1 MTSAKHLPEEAFPYL
16 TPAERDRLL
25 AHGREQRFEAGTT
38 ILRERE
44 QSSAIYV
51 LTSGRVTVEKDHL
64 GGRIVVDE
72 LRPGA
77 VFGEVSFLDGSPT
90 SAAIV
95 ARDDV
100 DVVVLEDLEELLAS
114 DTAVASGLYR
124 SLATLLARRLRF
136 TTEETVT
143 TASALIW
150 G

>member
-1 MTSAKHLPEEAFPYL
+1 MTRAMHLPDDSFPFL
-16 TPAERDRLL
+16 SHEERDRLL
-25 AHGREQRFEAGTT
+25 AHGRQQRYEPGEV
-38 ILRERE
+38 ILGERHH
-44 QSSAIYV
+44 SHAIFV
-51 LTSGRVTVEKDHL
+51 LASGRVAVEKDHL
-64 GGRIVVDE
+64 GVGVVVDE

-90 SAAIV
+90 SASIV
-95 ARDDV
+95 ARDS
-100 DVVVLEDLEELLAS
+100 VVVFVLDELDELLTS
-114 DTAVASGLYR
+114 DPALASGFYR